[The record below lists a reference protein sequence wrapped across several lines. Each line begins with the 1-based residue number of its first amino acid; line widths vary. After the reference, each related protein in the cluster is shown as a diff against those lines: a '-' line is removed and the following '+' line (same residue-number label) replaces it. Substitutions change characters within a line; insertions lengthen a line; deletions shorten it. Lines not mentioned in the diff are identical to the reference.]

1 MADSFVTPFTRPVSD
16 NKPRDLLSQLYREI
30 GISAVAAAL
39 SAMGAQESS
48 TAGEKQEQDWA
59 RYARAGDL
67 AA

>member
-1 MADSFVTPFTRPVSD
+1 MAESFATEFTRPVSD

-39 SAMGAQESS
+39 DVLSAPQAASAEGADRRRVPPLLDNE
-48 TAGEKQEQDWA
+48 
-59 RYARAGDL
+59 DL